1 MPMKKA
7 EWFAEWF
14 DTSYYHI
21 LYQHRNDVEAN
32 AFIERLVAHLS
43 LKPGTKV
50 LDLACGKGRHAVMF
64 HKLGMD
70 VLGVDL
76 STNSIQI
83 AKENSC
89 QGLAFDVHD
98 MREIIVGS
106 QFDLVVNLFTSFGY
120 FDIQSDNQKMI
131 DAISAMLPSN
141 GHLVIDFM
149 NAHKVLE
156 RLVPEEEKMIDGI
169 TFFISRHFD
178 GQHIIKNIR
187 FKDKGVD
194 FHFTEKVQAL
204 NKADFERFLLKD
216 FEIIATFGNI
226 ELDTFDVEFSDRLI
240 LIARRK

>member
-43 LKPGTKV
+43 LKPGSKV

-64 HKLGMD
+64 HKLGME

-76 STNSIQI
+76 SSNSIQI

-98 MREIIVGS
+98 MREVIPNKK
-106 QFDLVVNLFTSFGY
+106 FD
-120 FDIQSDNQKMI
+120 
-131 DAISAMLPSN
+131 
-141 GHLVIDFM
+141 
-149 NAHKVLE
+149 
-156 RLVPEEEKMIDGI
+156 
-169 TFFISRHFD
+169 
-178 GQHIIKNIR
+178 
-187 FKDKGVD
+187 
-194 FHFTEKVQAL
+194 
-204 NKADFERFLLKD
+204 
-216 FEIIATFGNI
+216 
-226 ELDTFDVEFSDRLI
+226 
-240 LIARRK
+240 

>member
-1 MPMKKA
+1 MKKK

-14 DTSYYHI
+14 GTSYYHT
-21 LYQHRNDVEAN
+21 LYQHRNESEADQ
-32 AFIERLVAHLS
+32 FIESLVAHLQ
-43 LKPGTKV
+43 LKPNSKI

-64 HKLGMD
+64 NKLGMD

-76 STNSIQI
+76 STNSIQE
-83 AKENSC
+83 AKKK
-89 QGLAFDVHD
+89 QGAGLAFQVHD

-141 GHLVIDFM
+141 GYLVIDFM

-156 RLVPEEEKMIDGI
+156 RLVPDEEKVIDGI

-187 FKDKGVD
+187 FKDKGMD
-194 FHFTEKVQAL
+194 FQFTEKVQAL
-204 NKADFERFLLKD
+204 NNADFERFLLKD

-226 ELDTFDVEFSDRLI
+226 ELDTFDAEFSDRLI

>member
-1 MPMKKA
+1 MKKA

-21 LYQHRNDVEAN
+21 LYQHRNGVEAN

-43 LKPGTKV
+43 LKPGSKV

-76 STNSIQI
+76 SSNSIQT

-98 MREIIVGS
+98 MRQVIPNKK
-106 QFDLVVNLFTSFGY
+106 FDLIANLFTSFGY
-120 FDIQSDNQKMI
+120 FDTQSDNEKMI
-131 DAISAMLPSN
+131 ASIAAMLNEN
-141 GHLVIDFM
+141 GELIIDFM
-149 NAHKVLE
+149 NAIKVIE
-156 RLVPEEEKMIDGI
+156 HLVPSEEKLIDGI
-169 TFFISRHFD
+169 LFSITRRYD
-178 GQHIIKNIR
+178 GQHIYKDIR
-187 FKDKGVD
+187 FEDKGVK
-194 FHFTEKVQAL
+194 HHYTERVQAL
-204 NKADFERFLLKD
+204 TQEDFLRFLAKD

-226 ELDTFDVEFSDRLI
+226 ELDPFDAEFSDRLI